1 MIRQNIVNMYA
12 YGSKV
17 DLMVAEKDV
26 ILTYVLKILSD
37 ANFLDLVFK
46 GGTCIRKIYL
56 GRISRFSEDLDF
68 QSKKNSRR
76 ELVDGIHELFCD
88 RENYGI
94 KFSFSDD
101 DYYVS
106 KDSLGI
112 NISYSH
118 EWNPESTFK
127 FQISLRDDLVL
138 DPLNLSIKEENY
150 CKGLEFSLPTIPCM
164 RWEEIIAEKVRACY
178 QRSTVRDLYDLFLF
192 SSRSFDR
199 ESIRSL
205 VALKMW
211 SAHEQFDSSEFL
223 NSISTENYDWHDLE
237 RLVRSDSLPKP
248 ESVVNVVKKRFS
260 FLKELNEEESIL
272 IDDAK
277 RHGALDVRNALVKK
291 ITR

>member
-1 MIRQNIVNMYA
+1 MYA
-12 YGSKV
+12 HGSKV
-17 DLMVAEKDV
+17 DLMIAEKDV

-56 GRISRFSEDLDF
+56 GKISRFSEDLDF
-68 QSKKNSRR
+68 QNKKNSRR
-76 ELVDGIHELFCD
+76 ELVNGIHELFCD

-101 DYYVS
+101 DYYES
-106 KDSLGI
+106 EDSVGV

-118 EWNPESTFK
+118 EWNHGSTFK

-150 CKGLEFSLPTIPCM
+150 CKWLEFFLPTVPCM
-164 RWEEIIAEKVRACY
+164 QWEEIIAEKVRACY

-192 SSRSFDR
+192 SSKSFDQ
-199 ESIRSL
+199 ELIRSL

-211 SAHEQFDSSEFL
+211 SAREQFDPFEFMD
-223 NSISTENYDWHDLE
+223 NISTENYDWHDLE
-237 RLVRSDSLPKP
+237 RLIRSDSLAKP
-248 ESVVNVVKKRFS
+248 TSVVNVVKKRFS
-260 FLKELNEEESIL
+260 FLKELNEEELTL

-277 RHGALDVRNALVKK
+277 RHRALDVRNALVKTIIDARMHSK
-291 ITR
+291 K